1 MRSEEV
7 GHAVAVGLDDDR
19 LRLDALD
26 LVLVALLGGLL
37 GAGHVVLATDLIVL
51 AVQDQNLRKMNAL
64 IRKISNCYLGD
75 ARNLELVLVRRLDR
89 FGDEHNVHP
98 AVAVK
103 VRGRRGQ
110 NVLAVD
116 GALQTVVPTG

>member
-1 MRSEEV
+1 MSSEEI
-7 GHAVAVGLDDDR
+7 GHTVAVGLDDDR
-19 LRLDALD
+19 LGLDALD

-37 GAGHVVLATDLIVL
+37 GAGQVVLAADLVVL

-75 ARNLELVLVRRLDR
+75 ARNLELALVRRLDG
-89 FGDEHNVHP
+89 FCDEHDVHP
-98 AVAVK
+98 TVTVK

-110 NVLAVD
+110 NVLAID